1 MNRSVV
7 KAWLQLL
14 RVSNY
19 PTVVSN
25 ALTGCAIGAIG
36 VIAGSGGARGVER
49 VSDALRAV
57 GEAGEA
63 GAAFPWGRFG
73 IAAGALVLMYAAG
86 MALNDAMD
94 AGTDRA
100 ERPHRPIPSGAVK
113 RSHAFVLGAA
123 CMIGSLGLLV
133 LAGMPAV
140 MCGAVLGVTV
150 LAYNALHK
158 VHAATVLLMAAC
170 RGLAVVTAA
179 ACVAWPL
186 EWKIAGPIAGVLFAY
201 TVAISVI
208 ARREADDRRR
218 IRIVVLMI
226 CAISLLDAGFLAWLG
241 RWPAMGIAL
250 GCFVVALRAQRRVLG
265 T

>member
-25 ALTGCAIGAIG
+25 ALTGCAVGA
-36 VIAGSGGARGVER
+36 IAGSGRVRGAER
-49 VSDALRAV
+49 VNEVV
-57 GEAGEA
+57 GIAGEA
-63 GAAFPWGRFG
+63 GGAYPWGRFG
-73 IAAGALVLMYAAG
+73 IAAAALVLMYAAG

-123 CMIGSLGLLV
+123 CMIASLALLV
-133 LAGMPAV
+133 LVGTPAV
-140 MCGAVLGVTV
+140 LCGAVLGVTV

-158 VHAATVLLMAAC
+158 VHAATVLLMAGC